1 MFAFCPHCGQTIGQ
15 DQAPGQ
21 RLVCR
26 HCGREIGVVAS
37 PRRVMVDETEEW
49 IRQAAA
55 ARCPLCAQA
64 VAVKTTGGTKS
75 LVPHYGLTEP
85 RRLCPQSGKPL
96 AAISPPSPSPKT
108 DPSKGKDW
116 SALRTR
122 EVIKVVSC
130 GKEGEPRIE
139 ELTLEYLD
147 RSDRVRLQIDALREI
162 LGPQFRMRDYPQ
174 PLDKPDLAVWGNP
187 TACVVGK
194 RNPQGG
200 YQAMADA
207 EIAAVLKDLGQ
218 LRRMFFA

>member
-37 PRRVMVDETEEW
+37 PKPIVVDKTEEL
-49 IRQAAA
+49 IRQSTA
-55 ARCPLCAQA
+55 ARCPLCAQV

-75 LVPHYGLTEP
+75 LVPHFGLTEP
-85 RRLCPQSGKPL
+85 RRLCPQSGKSL
-96 AAISPPSPSPKT
+96 AETASPGPSPRSSPLT
-108 DPSKGKDW
+108 AKDW
-116 SALRTR
+116 SALQTR

-130 GKEGEPRIE
+130 RKDADPRIE
-139 ELTLEYLD
+139 ELTQEYLD
-147 RSDRVRLQIDALREI
+147 KSDRVRLQIDVLREI
-162 LGPQFRMRDYPQ
+162 LGPQFRMQDYP
-174 PLDKPDLAVWGNP
+174 PRLDKPDLALWGNP

-207 EIAAVLKDLGQ
+207 EIAAVLQDFGQ
-218 LRRMFFA
+218 HRRMFFP